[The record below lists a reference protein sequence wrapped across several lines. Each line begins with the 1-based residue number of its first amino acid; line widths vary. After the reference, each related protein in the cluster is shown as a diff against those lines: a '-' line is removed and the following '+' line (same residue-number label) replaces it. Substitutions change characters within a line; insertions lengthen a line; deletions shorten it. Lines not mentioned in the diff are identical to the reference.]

1 PASSHTAKRENG
13 SVSKLP
19 TTLTREVPKP
29 TRRSPSR
36 AAKKEALAH
45 VNAHAQVARTP
56 VDPSELFPR
65 LCHLVRAETGYG
77 FNLHSEKSRPGQYIR
92 SLDPGSPADHA
103 GLRPQDR
110 LIEVNGVNVEGMRHA
125 EVVTF
130 IKRGGDETRL
140 LVVDPDT
147 DHHFKKMG
155 VTPLASHIKDFDGPS
170 ISNGSPSPQIN
181 GSFTSSSIQ
190 SHHSDLSSPDN
201 SLQLGEDEASRLMDP
216 FAEIGLL
223 LSPTAAE
230 AKEKAHAKRAKKRAP
245 QMDWDKNTNS
255 SATSELF
262 CHPMREAERLS
273 NLTYLKLTFNIPTRY
288 PTTTT
293 PPPLPPPPHHHH
305 HPTTTP
311 PPPPPPPHHHH
322 HPTTTTTT
330 TPPPPP
336 QPHHH
341 YHPIQ
346 QKRIM
351 QIECC
356 SLNVGHPTPTPPC
369 FQNGRDGMMD
379 ISSFTPPSIL
389 PSSTLLY
396 TLIPPRESLS
406 AGLAWNK
413 RLRITSFF

>member
-1 PASSHTAKRENG
+1 MASELKPRLCIMTKSENGYGFHLHGEKGKNGQYIRKVEPASSAEASGLRPGDRVIEVNRGNVEKDTHHQVVQRIKAVEQETRLLVVDRETDEYLRSLRLVCTEEMAVRLGGPTSVSPASPPASPPPSSPPASSPAAKRENG

-19 TTLTREVPKP
+19 ATLTREVPKP

-36 AAKKEALAH
+36 AAKKVFLGLPLLLSPCGFQEALAH
-45 VNAHAQVARTP
+45 VNAHAEVARPP

-125 EVVTF
+125 EVVAF

-155 VTPLASHIKDFDGPS
+155 VTPLASHVKDYDGPS

-181 GSFTSSSIQ
+181 GSFTSRSIQ

-245 QMDWDKNTNS
+245 QMDWDKKHQ
-255 SATSELF
+255 LF
-262 CHPMREAERLS
+262 S
-273 NLTYLKLTFNIPTRY
+273 NF
-288 PTTTT
+288 
-293 PPPLPPPPHHHH
+293 
-305 HPTTTP
+305 
-311 PPPPPPPHHHH
+311 
-322 HPTTTTTT
+322 
-330 TPPPPP
+330 
-336 QPHHH
+336 
-341 YHPIQ
+341 
-346 QKRIM
+346 
-351 QIECC
+351 
-356 SLNVGHPTPTPPC
+356 
-369 FQNGRDGMMD
+369 
-379 ISSFTPPSIL
+379 
-389 PSSTLLY
+389 
-396 TLIPPRESLS
+396 
-406 AGLAWNK
+406 
-413 RLRITSFF
+413 